1 MTLALPRSWL
11 TRGESVY
18 RTPGP
23 ETPPTSIQNTS
34 TTPPRYKGEDRIGFM
49 GTPPETAASGA
60 RPLWTPR
67 RGEEAKELS
76 AGLPAGRVN

>member
-34 TTPPRYKGEDRIGFM
+34 TTPPRYKGE
-49 GTPPETAASGA
+49 E
-60 RPLWTPR
+60 
-67 RGEEAKELS
+67 KES
-76 AGLPAGRVN
+76 QVDTS